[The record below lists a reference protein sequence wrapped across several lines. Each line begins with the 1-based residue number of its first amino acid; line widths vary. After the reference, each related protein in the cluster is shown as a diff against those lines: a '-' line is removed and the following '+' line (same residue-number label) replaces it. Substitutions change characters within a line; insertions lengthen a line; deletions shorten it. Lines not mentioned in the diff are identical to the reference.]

1 MHDIFFLCQPDLS
14 ADAVEVAECIVRPAG
29 TQGEKVYRCLPQ
41 QQQQQQRNVC

>member
-29 TQGEKVYRCLPQ
+29 TQGEKVYCLP